1 MLNSNRRDRIADPAD
16 TANSVLKPAIYDPPG
31 ASARCAVQYPT
42 ASPRYFISSAGSDL
56 QSEATIRDM
65 MLHD

>member
-1 MLNSNRRDRIADPAD
+1 M
-16 TANSVLKPAIYDPPG
+16 
-31 ASARCAVQYPT
+31 QYPT
-42 ASPRYFISSAGSDL
+42 ASPRYFISSADPDL

>member
-1 MLNSNRRDRIADPAD
+1 MNSSSFLEWIAALLICCVSL
-16 TANSVLKPAIYDPPG
+16 TAIYDPPG
-31 ASARCAVQYPT
+31 ASARRAVQYPT
-42 ASPRYFISSAGSDL
+42 ASPHYFISSADPDL

>member
-1 MLNSNRRDRIADPAD
+1 MNSSSFLEWIAALLICCVSL
-16 TANSVLKPAIYDPPG
+16 TAIYDPPG
-31 ASARCAVQYPT
+31 TSARCAVQYPT
-42 ASPRYFISSAGSDL
+42 ASPRYFISPAGSDL